1 MKTAMDHPAPLDGT
15 DRAIERQA
23 STWLLRLE
31 DEPGDSTVQDGFEAW
46 LAQDPRHGAVWRDT
60 IALAHSIALIR
71 PAPLPARRRMAPRR
85 RLVPATLRGWR
96 MAASGAAAAC
106 LLWAVLPGAILAL
119 RADQITGTAQT
130 RSITL
135 PDGSVA
141 TLAPDTAIR
150 VAIRDGR
157 RDVHL
162 LRGEAYFDVRHD
174 PAHPFRVIAGDSQ
187 TRVLGTAFDVR
198 LASGHAA
205 VAVARGLVEVSRP
218 DTGQRQLLPRGQA
231 MTVTWHRETI
241 RPDRVAAWR
250 EGRLIV
256 NDQPLGDVIA
266 ALRPWHRGML
276 IARGAGLATRRV
288 TGLYD
293 LRDSDAA
300 LRALTRIDGVEIAR
314 FSPWMT
320 VVTVR

>member
-1 MKTAMDHPAPLDGT
+1 
-15 DRAIERQA
+15 
-23 STWLLRLE
+23 
-31 DEPGDSTVQDGFEAW
+31 
-46 LAQDPRHGAVWRDT
+46 
-60 IALAHSIALIR
+60 
-71 PAPLPARRRMAPRR
+71 
-85 RLVPATLRGWR
+85 

-106 LLWAVLPGAILAL
+106 LLWAVLPGVMLTL
-119 RADQITGTAQT
+119 RADQITGTAQI

-135 PDGSVA
+135 PDGSMA

-150 VAIRDGR
+150 VAIHDGR

-198 LASGHAA
+198 LTQGHAG

-218 DTGQRQLLPRGQA
+218 GTGQRQLLPKGEA
-231 MTVTWHRETI
+231 VTATWRHETI
-241 RPDRVAAWR
+241 RPDRVASWR
-250 EGRLIV
+250 AGHLIV
-256 NDQPLGDVIA
+256 SDQPLGEVIA

-276 IARGAGLATRRV
+276 IARGAGLASKRV

-300 LRALTRIDGVEIAR
+300 LRALTRIDGVEIAHL
-314 FSPWMT
+314 SPWMT
-320 VVTVR
+320 IITVR